1 MFRLSVEETNPR
13 GQGQFR
19 KPIRER
25 FKAKQMQFLFTPDA
39 HSKILLKRKGKIRL
53 CDLNTRAFSF
63 FVLSFH

>member
-1 MFRLSVEETNPR
+1 MFRLSVEEPNPR

-39 HSKILLKRKGKIRL
+39 RSKILLKPKGKIRL
-53 CDLNTRAFSF
+53 CDLNTRTFSF